1 MSSVHAIIL
10 PGGGYQGHAP
20 HEAEPVAAWLESLGL
35 SASVFR
41 YPLNTRHPGPLDA
54 VRAEIAARRA
64 GGASRVGAVGFSAG
78 GHLAGHA
85 ALASEPGDPGRPDF
99 ALLGYAISSMETDTY
114 KPAQDVL
121 LGPDAS
127 ASLRRRTSLDRLA
140 HPGAPPFFIWH
151 TAEDIYVPPEHSY
164 RLAAS
169 LAAHGVV
176 HTLHVFE
183 HGPHSLGLAIG
194 AGETE
199 RWTQLAAAWLDEQ
212 SSGAGG

>member
-1 MSSVHAIIL
+1 MSSVHAIVL
-10 PGGGYQGHAP
+10 PGGGYQEHAP

-54 VRAEIAARRA
+54 VRAEIVARRA

-85 ALASEPGDPGRPDF
+85 ALAGEPSDAGRPDF
-99 ALLGYAISSMETDTY
+99 AFLEYSITSMETDTY

-127 ASLRRRTSLDRLA
+127 ARLRRPIL
-140 HPGAPPFFIWH
+140 
-151 TAEDIYVPPEHSY
+151 VPRHS
-164 RLAAS
+164 
-169 LAAHGVV
+169 
-176 HTLHVFE
+176 
-183 HGPHSLGLAIG
+183 
-194 AGETE
+194 
-199 RWTQLAAAWLDEQ
+199 
-212 SSGAGG
+212 SSGTP